1 MNQNMNSVPD
11 ASSHVTISNTWAVHV
26 ELSLKIYIFGRN
38 NSWDEMRRLLA
49 GEMSSQRPARY
60 VVYIFGSYLGSVHLF
75 IRPCYV
81 PADAQL
87 PLAAFIHFSYS
98 VLLAL
103 LFLLSFFC
111 FLANVAAASVHLFM
125 SLFSKRNRMHRDVQ
139 RTHTGTLVV
148 CATSSAISFCRS
160 FWVASRCLLHFAS
173 LVLFSPRFTFSLSSQ
188 RDWNDSLSFPVTGRL
203 LECWTNRFTNK
214 SPTSRPVPTHLI
226 SAASLWISTTTY
238 RVQAGE
244 SYYI

>member
-1 MNQNMNSVPD
+1 
-11 ASSHVTISNTWAVHV
+11 
-26 ELSLKIYIFGRN
+26 
-38 NSWDEMRRLLA
+38 MRRLLA

-111 FLANVAAASVHLFM
+111 FLANLLQSI
-125 SLFSKRNRMHRDVQ
+125 SL
-139 RTHTGTLVV
+139 
-148 CATSSAISFCRS
+148 C
-160 FWVASRCLLHFAS
+160 
-173 LVLFSPRFTFSLSSQ
+173 
-188 RDWNDSLSFPVTGRL
+188 LSFPSGTACIGM
-203 LECWTNRFTNK
+203 
-214 SPTSRPVPTHLI
+214 S
-226 SAASLWISTTTY
+226 SAHI
-238 RVQAGE
+238 QAL
-244 SYYI
+244 

>member
-1 MNQNMNSVPD
+1 MNCPSMNQNMNSVPD

-111 FLANVAAASVHLFM
+111 VFWQICFSPSLYV
-125 SLFSKRNRMHRDVQ
+125 SLFQAEPH
-139 RTHTGTLVV
+139 
-148 CATSSAISFCRS
+148 
-160 FWVASRCLLHFAS
+160 ASGCPAH
-173 LVLFSPRFTFSLSSQ
+173 
-188 RDWNDSLSFPVTGRL
+188 
-203 LECWTNRFTNK
+203 
-214 SPTSRPVPTHLI
+214 
-226 SAASLWISTTTY
+226 TY
-238 RVQAGE
+238 RHFSRVCYQQRNKLL
-244 SYYI
+244 

>member
-1 MNQNMNSVPD
+1 MHRLMSLYQTLGPSMWSYLWKYIYSGEIILGTRCVVYWRGKCPLNGRRDMLCIYLVLIS
-11 ASSHVTISNTWAVHV
+11 ALFTYSFGHVTSQPTRNFRSPF
-26 ELSLKIYIFGRN
+26 LYIFLILYY
-38 NSWDEMRRLLA
+38 WPYYFCWA
-49 GEMSSQRPARY
+49 
-60 VVYIFGSYLGSVHLF
+60 FFLF
-75 IRPCYV
+75 
-81 PADAQL
+81 
-87 PLAAFIHFSYS
+87 SGKS
-98 VLLAL
+98 
-103 LFLLSFFC
+103 
-111 FLANVAAASVHLFM
+111 ASVHLFM

>member
-1 MNQNMNSVPD
+1 MNCPSMNQNMNSVPD

-87 PLAAFIHFSYS
+87 PLAVFIHFSYS

-111 FLANVAAASVHLFM
+111 FLANLLQSI
-125 SLFSKRNRMHRDVQ
+125 SLCLSFPSGNRMHRDVQ

-160 FWVASRCLLHFAS
+160 F
-173 LVLFSPRFTFSLSSQ
+173 
-188 RDWNDSLSFPVTGRL
+188 
-203 LECWTNRFTNK
+203 
-214 SPTSRPVPTHLI
+214 
-226 SAASLWISTTTY
+226 
-238 RVQAGE
+238 
-244 SYYI
+244 